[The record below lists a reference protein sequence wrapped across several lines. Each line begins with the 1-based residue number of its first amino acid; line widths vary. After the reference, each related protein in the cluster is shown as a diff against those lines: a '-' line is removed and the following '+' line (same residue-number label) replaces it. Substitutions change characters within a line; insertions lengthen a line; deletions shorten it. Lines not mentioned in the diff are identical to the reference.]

1 MKQILAGLI
10 LTGVLCVGN
19 LYAADS
25 DKAAT
30 IRRLRQ
36 EFAKHINGTP
46 VTTYTLQESLALID
60 EEGRFTDKRT
70 EEDIIIRNNY
80 AAGTNMAHCIQIN
93 NLTRDCFERLQVIAE
108 SYRGKKELN
117 PSDKD
122 VQTLLRGIAFYGKME
137 NERNN
142 DAPGRF
148 HASCFATPRA
158 AVKTYFALLDL
169 MDRIEAGEIKDSIAL
184 IAHQKLFDVGF
195 QSWTQPY
202 RHDET
207 DKNVVNVERFRKH
220 VWWVGGNALD
230 YRPVLEAAVM
240 MSSIPMVDV
249 LAEVAIRSL
258 SIVSQATYDEAFWT
272 EGTTADGAGW
282 GHGKQCLVWGYPIDG
297 LKGTFRI
304 LKYLQNSSWAKELSR
319 NNVEVVLNY
328 IRCSA
333 FYHHKGIIPP
343 LVDRGNMTRK
353 NNRRGNVPSHILARI
368 LLADWRT
375 SLTSEEI
382 CELEQFVDESS
393 RQDVK
398 MSSMPDGYYHGTRYF
413 YNNDDLI
420 KKTNDYYLFINMGSI
435 RVDGL
440 ESAYPGAAG
449 YNFYSA
455 DGVTLF
461 QHDGS
466 EYRTITGAMNL
477 TAWPGVT
484 TRQTP
489 TVLKPI
495 ENWSGYT
502 SSDNFAG
509 GATDGKGDFA
519 AGFIYQKINA
529 RMKGEPD
536 SSEAKDINKDIY
548 GVRAYKSY
556 FMFDD
561 LLLALGAGIT
571 NLSPEKEGDI
581 TTTIEQTYSPSAP
594 EIIKKG
600 KVNWIRHSGFTYGV
614 ISKKTSGDMRWKR
627 EERTTDWKRL
637 CKANTEPE
645 TTVPVFQMEI
655 VHGRDIK
662 DAAYAYV
669 VDCKGRLP
677 KKTPNILANSTHLQA
692 AENPEGTKL
701 GAIYFDTSAVAKAK
715 FGTFGISSPA
725 ALFAEKKDGKLI
737 LTVTDAIMDKDLKT
751 LTIYTSV
758 PVKGNEVSK
767 QSKGIYEIKISLPSG
782 AHCGQPVTVALTL
795 SDKI

>member
-1 MKQILAGLI
+1 MRQILTCLI
-10 LTGVLCVGN
+10 LIGLLCTGD
-19 LYAADS
+19 LYATDNG
-25 DKAAT
+25 KKET

-36 EFAKHINGTP
+36 EFAKHISGTP
-46 VTTYTLQESLALID
+46 VTNYTLAESLSLID
-60 EEGRFTDKRT
+60 ADGRFTDKRP
-70 EEDIIIRNNY
+70 EEEIIIRNNY

-93 NLTRDCFERLQVIAE
+93 NLTRDCFERLQVIAD
-108 SYRGKKELN
+108 SYRGVKGLD
-117 PSDKD
+117 PSDKG

-169 MDRIEAGEIKDSIAL
+169 MDRIEAGEVKDSIAL
-184 IAHQKLFDVGF
+184 AAHQKLFDVGF

-207 DKNVVNVERFRKH
+207 DKNVVSVERFRKH

-240 MSSIPMVDV
+240 MSSIPMIDV
-249 LAEVAIRSL
+249 LSEVAIGSL
-258 SIVSQATYDEAFWT
+258 SVVSQTTYDDAFWT

-282 GHGKQCLVWGYPIDG
+282 GHGMQCLVWGYPIDG

-304 LKYLQNSSWAKELSR
+304 LKHLQGSPWAKQLSR
-319 NNVEVVLNY
+319 ENVEVVLHY

-353 NNRRGNVPSHILARI
+353 NNRRGNVPSHILAKT

-382 CELEQFVDESS
+382 QELEQFTEESS
-393 RQDVK
+393 RLDVQ
-398 MSSMPDGYYHGTRYF
+398 MTSAPDGYYHGTRYF

-461 QHDGS
+461 QRDGS
-466 EYRTITGAMNL
+466 EYRHIIGAMNL

-489 TVLKPI
+489 TALKPI

-502 SSDNFAG
+502 SSYNFAA

-519 AGFIYQKINA
+519 TGFIYQKINA
-529 RMKGEPD
+529 KMKENPGN
-536 SSEAKDINKDIY
+536 SEAKDVNKDIY

-561 LLLALGAGIT
+561 LFLALGAGIT

-581 TTTIEQTYSPSAP
+581 TTTIEQTYSPTAP
-594 EIIKKG
+594 ETVKKG
-600 KVNWIRHSGFTYGV
+600 KIDCICHEGFAYG
-614 ISKKTSGDMRWKR
+614 IIPKDTSGEMKWRR

-655 VHGRDIK
+655 VHGREIK
-662 DAAYAYV
+662 DATYAYMV
-669 VDCKGRLP
+669 NCKGELP
-677 KKTPNILANSTHLQA
+677 KAIPNVLANTTQLQA
-692 AENPEGTKL
+692 AENPEKTKL
-701 GAIYFDTSAVAKAK
+701 GAVYFDASATAKGK
-715 FGTFGISSPA
+715 LGTFRVSSPA

-737 LTVTDAIMDKDLKT
+737 LTVTDAFMKKDLNN
-751 LTIYTSV
+751 LTVYTSV
-758 PVKGNEVSK
+758 PVAGEEVTKQKKGV
-767 QSKGIYEIKISLPSG
+767 YEIKVPLPTG
-782 AHCGQPVTVALTL
+782 AQCGQPATITL
-795 SDKI
+795 KLL

>member
-1 MKQILAGLI
+1 MKRIQTCLI
-10 LTGVLCVGN
+10 LIGLLCISN
-19 LYAADS
+19 LYATDNE
-25 DKAAT
+25 KAET

-36 EFAKHINGTP
+36 EFTTHINGTP
-46 VTTYTLQESLALID
+46 VTAYTLQESLALID
-60 EEGRFTDKRT
+60 AEGRFTDKRA
-70 EEDIIIRNNY
+70 EEEVIIRNNY

-108 SYRGKKELN
+108 SYRGKKNLDPQDN
-117 PSDKD
+117 G

-158 AVKTYFALLDL
+158 AVKIYFALLDL
-169 MDRIEAGEIKDSIAL
+169 MDRIETGEVKDSTAL
-184 IAHQKLFDVGF
+184 VAHQKLFDVGF

-207 DKNVVNVERFRKH
+207 DKNVVSVERFRKH

-240 MSSIPMVDV
+240 MSSVPMIDV

-258 SIVSQATYDEAFWT
+258 SVVSQTTYDEAFWT

-304 LKYLQNSSWAKELSR
+304 LKYLQGSPWAKQLSR
-319 NNVEVVLNY
+319 ENVEVVLNY

-353 NNRRGNVPSHILARI
+353 NNRRGNVPSHILAKT
-368 LLADWRT
+368 LLADWRS
-375 SLTSEEI
+375 SLTPEEVK
-382 CELEQFVDESS
+382 ELKQFVDESS
-393 RQDVK
+393 RQDVQ
-398 MSSMPDGYYHGTRYF
+398 MASAPDGYYHGTRYF

-420 KKTNDYYLFINMGSI
+420 KKTNDYYLFINMGSV

-449 YNFYSA
+449 YNLYSA

-466 EYRTITGAMNL
+466 EYRNITGAMKL

-489 TVLKPI
+489 TEPHPI

-502 SSDNFAG
+502 SSYDFAA

-519 AGFIYQKINA
+519 TGFIYQKINA
-529 RMKGEPD
+529 KMKGDPD
-536 SSEAKDINKDIY
+536 VSEAKDVNKDIY

-561 LLLALGAGIT
+561 IFLALGAGIT
-571 NLSPEKEGDI
+571 NLSPEKKGSI
-581 TTTIEQTYSPSAP
+581 TTTIEQTYSPVAP
-594 EIIKKG
+594 EMVKKG
-600 KVNWIRHSGFTYGV
+600 KISWIRHEGFTYGV
-614 ISKKTSGDMRWKR
+614 IPQQTSGDVKWNR
-627 EERTTDWKRL
+627 EERATNWQRL

-655 VHGRDIK
+655 VHGREIK
-662 DAAYAYV
+662 DATYAYV
-669 VDCKGRLP
+669 VDCKGEFP
-677 KKTPNILANSTHLQA
+677 QKIPAILANTPHLQA
-692 AENPEGTKL
+692 AENPKGTKL
-701 GAIYFDTSAVAKAK
+701 GAVYFDTSVTAKGK
-715 FGTFGISSPA
+715 FGTFRISSPA

-737 LTVTDAIMDKDLKT
+737 LTVTDALMKKDLNS
-751 LTIYTSV
+751 LTVYTSV
-758 PVKGNEVSK
+758 PVRGEGVSK
-767 QSKGIYEIKISLPSG
+767 QSKNIYEIKIPLPAG
-782 AHCGQPVTVALTL
+782 AHCGQPATVTLEL
-795 SDKI
+795 L